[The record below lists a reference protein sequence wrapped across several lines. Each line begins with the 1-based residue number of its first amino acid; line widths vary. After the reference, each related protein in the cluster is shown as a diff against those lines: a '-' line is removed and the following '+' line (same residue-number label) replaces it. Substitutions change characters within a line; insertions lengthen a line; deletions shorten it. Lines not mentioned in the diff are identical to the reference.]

1 MAKLEDLPNIG
12 PKLRAQLEKVGI
24 HTPEELKAAGGREA
38 WLRILGTDP
47 SACMLRLQSLE
58 GAARGVPKKELDA
71 TVKEELRALD
81 VYKRQPWFPACWIS
95 PTATAERQ

>member
-71 TVKEELRALD
+71 TVKEELRAFYRLH
-81 VYKRQPWFPACWIS
+81 KPGAGR
-95 PTATAERQ
+95 